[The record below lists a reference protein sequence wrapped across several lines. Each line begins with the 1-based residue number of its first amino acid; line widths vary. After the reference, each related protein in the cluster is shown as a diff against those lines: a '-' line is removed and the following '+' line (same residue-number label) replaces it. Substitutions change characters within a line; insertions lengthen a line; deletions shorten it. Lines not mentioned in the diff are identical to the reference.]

1 MPIYGGGG
9 TWQERGGG
17 GYTPMHTMRKSQSSN
32 NKRQKP
38 EDLDWLLW
46 RKGICEVEWRLGKV
60 LGLIKGHDN
69 QVRGAHKKVA
79 KTDTVVQ
86 SPVTRLYKIEG
97 EEDNINSDILN
108 KGNVNKDSDHSE
120 NTSNRPK
127 RGATIIGEVKRKYT
141 SNAK

>member
-17 GYTPMHTMRKSQSSN
+17 LYPNAYYEKVTKQQQ
-32 NKRQKP
+32 QKAKTRRFRLVVM
-38 EDLDWLLW
+38 EEG
-46 RKGICEVEWRLGKV
+46 KVEWRLGKV

-79 KTDTVVQ
+79 KTNTVVQ

-97 EEDNINSDILN
+97 KEDNINSDILN